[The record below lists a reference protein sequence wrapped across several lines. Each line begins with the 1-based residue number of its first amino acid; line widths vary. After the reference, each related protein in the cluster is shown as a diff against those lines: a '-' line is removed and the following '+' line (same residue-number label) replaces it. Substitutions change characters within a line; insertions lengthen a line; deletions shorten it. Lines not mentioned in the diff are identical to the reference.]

1 LKAAPFGSWSSP
13 ITAASIVEG
22 AATITEVVVDGDD
35 VWWAEARPSEGGR
48 VAVLRRRPDGTI
60 DEITPS
66 DANVR
71 TRVHEYGG
79 GAWWARDGVLV
90 YSELVDQQLRR
101 IDTGTA
107 TTPGPASPRTLTAT
121 VGARF
126 ADGRITPDGRWYVCV
141 RELHHGAAHGPGAR
155 EPDNEIVAVAMDGS
169 AETRLL
175 VTGADFVACP
185 RPSPDG
191 TQLAWIQWNHPD
203 MPWDGTELW
212 VADLGD
218 GQLTGARR
226 LAGGREESLLQP
238 EWSPSGRLHVVTDRS
253 GWWNVHAVDLR
264 DGSLHAVRAG
274 SFDVGGPM
282 WVFGS
287 AGYAFVTDPAGVEH
301 VVIDR
306 DVTDLVSDATCLR
319 GHGDRVVVA
328 GSSWERETQVV
339 ERGADG
345 STTVVRAARD
355 LALDPGL
362 VPPPEAITFPT
373 PGAQGPEIAHA
384 LFYRPANP
392 AFEGLP
398 GERPPLLVLAH
409 GGPTGA
415 ARRSLH
421 LPVRFWTSRG
431 FAVVDVDYRGSSGY
445 GREYRR
451 ALDGRWGIADVED
464 VVAATRFLVERG
476 DVDPDRLLIRGG
488 SAGGY
493 TVLCALTFTDVF
505 SAGASHY
512 GIADLEALVRD
523 THKFEARYL
532 DRLVGPYPERRDVY
546 VERSPIH
553 HTDQLGVPMI
563 VLQGTDD
570 QVVPQNQ
577 ADMMVRALQANGV
590 PHAYLLFAGEGHGFR
605 RSENVVRALE
615 AELSFYAQLF
625 DFTPADPIDPVPIR
639 RPS

>member
-1 LKAAPFGSWSSP
+1 LKSAPFGSWSSP

-101 IDTGTA
+101 IDSSTA
-107 TTPGPASPRTLTAT
+107 PTSTSAPASPRTLTAK

-169 AETRLL
+169 GETRVL
-175 VTGADFVACP
+175 VDGADFVACP

-191 TQLAWIQWNHPD
+191 RQLAWIQWNHPD

-212 VADLGD
+212 VAELGD
-218 GQLTGARR
+218 GRLTGGRR

-253 GWWNVHAVDLR
+253 GWWNVHAVDLGN
-264 DGSLHAVRAG
+264 GSLRAVRAG

-282 WVFGS
+282 WAFGS
-287 AGYAFVTDPAGVEH
+287 SSYAFVTDPAGAEH

-306 DVTDLVSDATCLR
+306 DVADVASDATCLR
-319 GHGDRVVVA
+319 GRGDRVVVA
-328 GSSWERETQVV
+328 GASWQHETQVV

-345 STTVVRAARD
+345 STTVLRAARD

-362 VPPPEAITFPT
+362 VPPPESITFPT
-373 PGAQGPEIAHA
+373 PGADGPEIAHA

-431 FAVVDVDYRGSSGY
+431 FAVVDVNYGGSTGY
-445 GREYRR
+445 GRGYREQLYGQWGVVDVADCLAAAGWLADR
-451 ALDGRWGIADVED
+451 GR
-464 VVAATRFLVERG
+464 
-476 DVDPDRLLIRGG
+476 VDRDRLCIRGG
-488 SAGGY
+488 SAGGF
-493 TVLCALTFTDVF
+493 TTLAALARPDTAFA
-505 SAGASHY
+505 AGADHY
-512 GIADLEALVRD
+512 GVADLTALAAD
-523 THKFEARYL
+523 THKF
-532 DRLVGPYPERRDVY
+532 
-546 VERSPIH
+546 
-553 HTDQLGVPMI
+553 
-563 VLQGTDD
+563 
-570 QVVPQNQ
+570 
-577 ADMMVRALQANGV
+577 
-590 PHAYLLFAGEGHGFR
+590 
-605 RSENVVRALE
+605 
-615 AELSFYAQLF
+615 
-625 DFTPADPIDPVPIR
+625 
-639 RPS
+639 